1 MARVIVDAGPLI
13 AFAKVNQTDLFQRLF
28 GGIDITVSVQREC
41 MAKPC
46 GDRKALSGVMQEDW
60 LHVCVPAAHE
70 QALSLSL
77 GDGERDS
84 IYLALEY
91 PSDSLLIMDDF
102 LARKQIIRLGLP
114 VMGTV
119 RMLYIAQH
127 RNLIS
132 SAEMVISDMREHG
145 YRISTAILE
154 KIQREQVYHH
164 E

>member
-1 MARVIVDAGPLI
+1 MSA
-13 AFAKVNQTDLFQRLF
+13 
-28 GGIDITVSVQREC
+28 
-41 MAKPC
+41 
-46 GDRKALSGVMQEDW
+46 
-60 LHVCVPAAHE
+60 PAAHE
-70 QALSLSL
+70 QPLSLSL

-91 PSDSLLIMDDF
+91 PSDSLLVMDDF

-119 RMLYIAQH
+119 RMLYIAEH
-127 RNLIS
+127 RNLVS

-154 KIQREQVYHH
+154 KIQREQVCHH